1 MEKAYFTPRKPME
14 GFMKKFVL
22 FLAVLSMAAAVFTG
36 CKKKEAAE
44 VKVFKLSHGQAQD
57 SEIGATI
64 AYIRELVQKD
74 KTKGLDIEVYASGVL
89 GTERENIEMVKTGF
103 LDMAKISANSLGQFD
118 DRFTIFTLPYLFT
131 GQEHYYEALA
141 KSGEIK
147 KLFDDNN
154 SEGFVAIGYYAN
166 GARSFYLKENIPVTS
181 PAVLRGKKIRSM
193 PNTASMDMIQAMGGS
208 PVPMSADET
217 YTALQQGVVDGAE
230 NTELALTVN
239 KHAEICKSYTY
250 TEHQYTPDIYI
261 ISTKAW
267 NALSKEQQN
276 YLKEAFVALNA
287 NFTKEYNRMM
297 TEAIEQSQKMGVT
310 IYRDIDKTEF
320 IRAVQ
325 PLHKAFTEKGD
336 KYRVLYE
343 DIQKY
348 DPMRKN

>member
-1 MEKAYFTPRKPME
+1 
-14 GFMKKFVL
+14 MKKAVLFFVVL
-22 FLAVLSMAAAVFTG
+22 FLAAAVFTG
-36 CKKKEAAE
+36 CKKKEESVTLLKLAHNQAE
-44 VKVFKLSHGQAQD
+44 D
-57 SEIGATI
+57 SEIGGTI

-74 KTKGLDIEVYASGVL
+74 KTQGLEIEIYASGVL
-89 GTERENIEMVKTGF
+89 GTEREAIEMVKAGL

-131 GQEHYYEALA
+131 GQEHYYAALA
-141 KSGEIK
+141 NSEEIQ

-154 SEGFVAIGYYAN
+154 SAGFVAIGYYAN
-166 GARSFYLKENIPVTS
+166 GSRSFYLKENVAVTS

-208 PVPMSADET
+208 PVPMAAGET
-217 YTALQQGVVDGAE
+217 YTSLQQGVIDGAE
-230 NTELALTVN
+230 NTELALTVD
-239 KHAEICKSYTY
+239 KHGEICKSYTY

-267 NALSKEQQN
+267 NGFSREQQE

-287 NFTKEYNRMM
+287 NFTREYNRMM
-297 TEAIEQSQKMGVT
+297 DEAIEQVEKMGMT
-310 IYRDIDKTEF
+310 IYRDIDKSVF
-320 IRAVQ
+320 IQAVQ
-325 PLHKAFTEKGD
+325 PLHKAFTEKGE

-348 DPMRKN
+348 DPAGKN

>member
-1 MEKAYFTPRKPME
+1 
-14 GFMKKFVL
+14 MKKAVL
-22 FLAVLSMAAAVFTG
+22 FFVVLSVAAVVFTG

-44 VKVFKLSHGQAQD
+44 VKVFRLSHGQAQD

-64 AYIRELVQKD
+64 AYIQELVQKD
-74 KTKGLDIEVYASGVL
+74 KTMGLNIEVYASGVL

-103 LDMAKISANSLGQFD
+103 LEMAKISANSLGQFD

-141 KSGEIK
+141 KSEEIK
-147 KLFDDNN
+147 KLFDDNT
-154 SEGFVAIGYYAN
+154 SEGFVAVGYYAN
-166 GARSFYLKENIPVTS
+166 GSRSFYLKEDIPVTS

-193 PNTASMDMIQAMGGS
+193 SNTASMNMIEAMGGS
-208 PVPMSADET
+208 PVPMNADET

-267 NALSKEQQN
+267 NGLSKEQQN

-297 TEAIEQSQKMGVT
+297 DEAIEQSEKVGMTV
-310 IYRDIDKTEF
+310 YRDIDKKVF
-320 IRAVQ
+320 IQAVQ
-325 PLHKAFTEKGD
+325 PLHKAFTEKGE
-336 KYRVLYE
+336 KYKVLYE

-348 DPMRKN
+348 APKGNN